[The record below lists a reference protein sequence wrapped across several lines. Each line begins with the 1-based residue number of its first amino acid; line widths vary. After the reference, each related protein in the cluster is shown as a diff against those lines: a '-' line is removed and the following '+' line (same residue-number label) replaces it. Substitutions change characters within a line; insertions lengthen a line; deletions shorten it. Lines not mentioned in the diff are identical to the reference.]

1 MRVNKEV
8 AGIAFSDAE
17 ARNWILELEKKGYR
31 AHDIHVIAD
40 DEKKFQSWEQG
51 MGVQVESENGDSS
64 FADKFKN
71 FLSGREQADEGL
83 NALELT
89 EAEREKCREAIRSG
103 GVLLYVEE
111 GAESGVAA
119 EEAETGRG
127 PVDVVQDG
135 DFTDRSAAEADA
147 PDAHISPSTNQYVN
161 SVDNNYG
168 QQEERFKEGE
178 TFIPTGDFMV
188 FPILLKDINHYS
200 FTEGEKPFVQRPRAG
215 MSKTEASSN
224 PEQ

>member
-1 MRVNKEV
+1 MHVNKEL

-17 ARNWILELEKKGYR
+17 ARNWILDLEKKGYR

-40 DEKKFQSWEQG
+40 DEKKFRSWEQG
-51 MGVQVESENGDSS
+51 MGIQVESDHSNSS

-71 FLSGREQADEGL
+71 FLSGRDQADEGL
-83 NALELT
+83 NALHLT
-89 EAEREKCREAIRSG
+89 DAEREKCREAIRSG

-111 GAESGVAA
+111 EAGTAA
-119 EEAETGRG
+119 AAAETGHDRG
-127 PVDVVQDG
+127 PVDAVRDG
-135 DFTDRSAAEADA
+135 DFKDRSAAGADA

-168 QQEERFKEGE
+168 QQEERFAEGE

-215 MSKTEASSN
+215 MSKTETNSN